1 MRGSAY
7 QTNDLQM
14 RDQTYDTYGNS
25 NHEQFD
31 EYINRN
37 VANNRETSND
47 LMTVFKNNKLI
58 IILVLFFTFSFGAL
72 LIGLPVG
79 LLAPS
84 CETLGKVMSQHVM
97 E

>member
-7 QTNDLQM
+7 QTNDLLM

-25 NHEQFD
+25 DHEEYD

-37 VANNRETSND
+37 GANNRRISND
-47 LMTVFKNNKLI
+47 LMAVFKNNKLI
-58 IILVLFFTFSFGAL
+58 IILVLFLTFSFGAL

-84 CETLGKVMSQHVM
+84 RETLGKVISQHVM

>member
-1 MRGSAY
+1 MRDSTY
-7 QTNDLQM
+7 QTNDLLM

-25 NHEQFD
+25 NNEQYD

-37 VANNRETSND
+37 VANNRRISND
-47 LMTVFKNNKLI
+47 LMAVFKNNKLK

-84 CETLGKVMSQHVM
+84 CETSGKVMSQHVM
-97 E
+97 Q